1 MGELGVK
8 IVSSL
13 HLMSSCNVTDFIS
26 KVGIYGRHDV
36 TITASYV
43 LSLCISSYVSLLTN
57 VSELVGCILVGK
69 SSVYVRT
76 QINALQLSLMDF
88 VTPGETVSFIPGWQN
103 LYSVSTYLTPTAFQN

>member
-13 HLMSSCNVTDFIS
+13 HLVSSCNVTDSIS

-43 LSLCISSYVSLLTN
+43 LSLRISSYVSLLTN

-69 SSVYVRT
+69 SSVYVTTLVNRN
-76 QINALQLSLMDF
+76 ILRSWALHYQWR
-88 VTPGETVSFIPGWQN
+88 SFR
-103 LYSVSTYLTPTAFQN
+103 LYLGGGACIR